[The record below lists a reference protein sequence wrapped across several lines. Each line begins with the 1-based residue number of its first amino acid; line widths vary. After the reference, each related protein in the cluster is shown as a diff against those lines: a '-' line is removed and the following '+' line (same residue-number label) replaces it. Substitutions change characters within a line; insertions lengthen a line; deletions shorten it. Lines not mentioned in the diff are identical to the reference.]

1 LQPARIYLDHAATS
15 WPKPEAVYAEM
26 DRYAREVGAAAGR
39 GAYAEAMEGE
49 RLVRRCRADI
59 AALLGESEPERIIFT
74 QNGTDSL
81 NLAIHGL
88 LRPGDHVV
96 TTVCEHN
103 SVLRPLR
110 FHQQRHDVRISYVRC
125 DGEGFVNP
133 DDIAAA
139 ILPGTRLIAMLHASN
154 VTGAIQPAEE
164 VGRIAAERGIPFLL
178 DAAQSLGHLPIS
190 ANDFHQPLIA
200 APGHKGLLG
209 PLGTGILY
217 VPPGME
223 NRLESLKQG
232 GTGTRSDEDLQPT
245 SLPDKYESGN
255 LNVPA
260 IVGLGEGIR
269 GVAASNMTESL
280 AKEQSLCTRLL
291 QGLAET
297 PGLTLYGPKDAA
309 RRVGVVSFNLTGFD
323 PQELAA
329 LLDSAYHIQVRA
341 GIHCAPRM
349 HAALKTSPRGTV
361 RISISSHWTTEAEED
376 AVVAALHDIAGA

>member
-1 LQPARIYLDHAATS
+1 MQPARIYLDHAATT
-15 WPKPEAVYAEM
+15 WPKPEGVYAEM
-26 DRYAREVGAAAGR
+26 DRYARQVGAAAGR

-59 AALLGESEPERIIFT
+59 AGLLGETEPERIVFT

-110 FHQQRHDVRISYVRC
+110 FHQQKRDVRVTYVRC
-125 DGEGFVNP
+125 DDEGFVNP

-164 VGRIAAERGIPFLL
+164 VGRIAAEREIPFLL
-178 DAAQSLGHLPIS
+178 DAAQSLGHLPI
-190 ANDFHQPLIA
+190 AARALHQPLIA

-245 SLPDKYESGN
+245 SLPDKYEAGN
-255 LNVPA
+255 LNVPG
-260 IVGLGEGIR
+260 IVGLGEGVR
-269 GVAASNMTESL
+269 VVAAGDLAVSL
-280 AKEQSLCTRLL
+280 AKEQELCSRLL
-291 QGLAET
+291 QGLSEIS
-297 PGLTLYGPKDAA
+297 GLTLYGPKSLD
-309 RRVGVVSFNLTGFD
+309 RRLGVVSFNLAGFE

-349 HAALKTSPRGTV
+349 HAALGTSPRGTV
-361 RISISSHWTTEAEED
+361 RISISPHSTTESEID
-376 AVVAALHDIAGA
+376 AAITVLREIAAG